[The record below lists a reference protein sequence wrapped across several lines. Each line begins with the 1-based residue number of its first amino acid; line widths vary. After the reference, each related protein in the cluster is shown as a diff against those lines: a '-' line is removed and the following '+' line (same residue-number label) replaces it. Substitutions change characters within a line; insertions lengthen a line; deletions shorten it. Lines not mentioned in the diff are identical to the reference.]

1 MASQSR
7 DAAIVGIYEL
17 PERKVAGLSPLQI
30 KAECA
35 AKALADAGL
44 TWSDVDAI
52 YDAGEA
58 GGGMAVAEYFGLH
71 PRVMDTTGVGGSS
84 YEFHAAHARRDIAA
98 GRANVALLTYGSIQ
112 ASAATRRDTGAG
124 GGGGGVPDP
133 DSNMGRPWGQTLI
146 SMYALAAQR
155 HMHEFGTT
163 SEQLAEIATATRAHA
178 MRNPQAVKAMEDLLF
193 RDIRE
198 TTVED
203 VVTSRMIATPLRLLD
218 CCMVSDGGG
227 AVVIASPEVARGCAK
242 PPVWIIGAGEAIGL
256 SARTAATSRRARGRS
271 PRRSRSARRASAPD
285 EIDIAMVYDSFT
297 ITVLMLLEDLGF
309 CAKGEGGAWVEG
321 GRLRWD
327 HARRPGAQHRRRRP
341 LLEPPRH
348 ARHLPAAGG
357 GPAVARRVH
366 VAGGGRGA
374 GRRPRQRRPTGEP
387 ALGRH
392 DRAGTGLGRT
402 AMTDATRPLPS
413 LADPDTGPFWQA
425 TKAHELRYQVCDDCN
440 TVVFYPRRH
449 CTGCVGGALSW
460 RTSKGEGAIYSYSVV
475 QLSRHPFFGQKI
487 PYAVALIDL
496 DEGFRMLSS
505 VVGVDG
511 SGGGVERGPARR
523 VGVGGPRR
531 SRDPPLPPGLAARAS
546 VERKRDGD
554 RSGAEG
560 ARLHVAEWAGRER
573 ARWRATRAGG

>member
-44 TWSDVDAI
+44 TWSDVDAL

-58 GGGMAVAEYFGLH
+58 GGGMSVAEYFGLH

-84 YEFHAAHARRDIAA
+84 YEFHAAHARRDIAV

-146 SMYALAAQR
+146 SMYAMAAQR

-198 TTVED
+198 TTVKD

-242 PPVWIIGAGEAIGL
+242 PPVWIIGAGEAIGYRENGGDITT
-256 SARTAATSRRARGRS
+256 SAGAQ
-271 PRRSRSARRASAPD
+271 SAPIAFGEAGVRPG

-327 HARRPGAQHRRRRP
+327 HA
-341 LLEPPRH
+341 
-348 ARHLPAAGG
+348 G
-357 GPAVARRVH
+357 GPALNTD
-366 VAGGGRGA
+366 GGGLSSNHPGMRGIFLLLEA
-374 GRRPRQRRPTGEP
+374 ARQLRGES
-387 ALGRH
+387 
-392 DRAGTGLGRT
+392 T
-402 AMTDATRPLPS
+402 S
-413 LADPDTGPFWQA
+413 
-425 TKAHELRYQVCDDCN
+425 QV
-440 TVVFYPRRH
+440 
-449 CTGCVGGALSW
+449 
-460 RTSKGEGAIYSYSVV
+460 EGAA
-475 QLSRHPFFGQKI
+475 L
-487 PYAVALIDL
+487 AVAHGNGGQLANQH
-496 DEGFRMLSS
+496 
-505 VVGVDG
+505 
-511 SGGGVERGPARR
+511 SGGTIVLAR
-523 VGVGGPRR
+523 
-531 SRDPPLPPGLAARAS
+531 D
-546 VERKRDGD
+546 
-554 RSGAEG
+554 
-560 ARLHVAEWAGRER
+560 
-573 ARWRATRAGG
+573 